1 MQLAYFKRLRM
12 EIDLTGRDLT
22 PAPSRFRFLSWDDSL
37 LDAFARAKFL
47 SFRREFDTN
56 VFPCL
61 GEYEGCRRL
70 MAEIAGK
77 PGFLPEATWLAISSN
92 NPSGLLKKGT
102 GSEHIHAKSEEE
114 RNVRGACPLFQQA
127 AGGRVEYCGTVQ
139 GVRDQ
144 RGLGAIQNLG
154 VVPAHR
160 RGGLGMNLLLRTL
173 AGFQQ
178 AGVRRVW
185 LEVTAQN
192 NRAIRLY
199 QRAGFITTKVVYKTS
214 EVEYAQ

>member
-1 MQLAYFKRLRM
+1 MRLSYFKRFRM
-12 EIDLTGRDLT
+12 EIDLTGQDLT
-22 PAPSRFRFLSWDDSL
+22 PAPSRFRFLPWHDSL

-61 GEYEGCRRL
+61 GEFEGCRRL
-70 MAEIAGK
+70 MAEIADK
-77 PGFLPEATWLAISSN
+77 PGFLPEATWLAIRSN
-92 NPSGLLKKGT
+92 NPSGRIG
-102 GSEHIHAKSEEE
+102 
-114 RNVRGACPLFQQA
+114 
-127 AGGRVEYCGTVQ
+127 YCGTVQ
-139 GVRDQ
+139 GVCDK

-154 VVPAHR
+154 VVAAYR
-160 RGGLGMNLLLRTL
+160 RDGLGTNLLLRSL
-173 AGFQQ
+173 AGFRR

-199 QRAGFITTKVVYKTS
+199 RRAGFTTTKVVYKTA
-214 EVEYAQ
+214 EAEYAQ

>member
-1 MQLAYFKRLRM
+1 M
-12 EIDLTGRDLT
+12 TPT
-22 PAPSRFRFLSWDDSL
+22 PASSHYRFLPWDDSL

-61 GEYEGCRRL
+61 GEFEGCRRL
-70 MAEIAGK
+70 MAEIANK
-77 PGFLPEATWLAISSN
+77 PGFLPEATWLVIRSN
-92 NPSGLLKKGT
+92 NL
-102 GSEHIHAKSEEE
+102 I
-114 RNVRGACPLFQQA
+114 
-127 AGGRVEYCGTVQ
+127 GRLEYCGTVQ

-154 VVPAHR
+154 VVAAHR
-160 RGGLGMNLLLRTL
+160 RDGLGMNLLLHSL
-173 AGFQQ
+173 AGFSK

-192 NRAIRLY
+192 HRAIRLY
-199 QRAGFITTKVVYKTS
+199 RRAGFTTVKVVYKTT
-214 EVEYAQ
+214 EAEFAK